1 MDMKRLAKVIGDKLG
16 DGYEVKVEK
25 RSVENDVIQEVLVII
40 DPERVGTVFYMKD
53 ALPENIEDAAAVMID
68 QYRSLKKPECVE
80 NVLNMTGDNLKD
92 EVVVCVCDLDHNKGY
107 LDGVPYKSIANLALY
122 MRCLFGAE
130 GMSVKIT
137 QALID
142 NMRLDFDDL
151 YEHAVKNTKKHTRTM
166 AMADMLG
173 VEDFDCPMWVV
184 TNDSGVYGA
193 GSIVNTEAIRSI
205 CRRTDSDKMMIIPSS
220 IHELILLPMDFGCD
234 TEYAKDIVKA
244 TNATVLKNKD
254 KLADSLYV
262 YDMAEDVIA
271 TV

>member
-1 MDMKRLAKVIGDKLG
+1 
-16 DGYEVKVEK
+16 
-25 RSVENDVIQEVLVII
+25 
-40 DPERVGTVFYMKD
+40 
-53 ALPENIEDAAAVMID
+53 
-68 QYRSLKKPECVE
+68 
-80 NVLNMTGDNLKD
+80 
-92 EVVVCVCDLDHNKGY
+92 
-107 LDGVPYKSIANLALY
+107 
-122 MRCLFGAE
+122 
-130 GMSVKIT
+130 
-137 QALID
+137 
-142 NMRLDFDDL
+142 
-151 YEHAVKNTKKHTRTM
+151 M